1 MKSFENG
8 DKKLRYWGL
17 GFVASLTNID
27 IGAFSML
34 RDIAIQPLFS
44 DSELILI
51 LSALI

>member
-1 MKSFENG
+1 MKLCEHG
-8 DKKLRYWGL
+8 DKKPRYWGL
-17 GFVASLTNID
+17 GFVGSLTNID
-27 IGAFSML
+27 IDALSMP